1 MSGIK
6 KSGNR
11 PKTAKHLRVGS
22 DKKFSD
28 TTKEDRERR
37 HHETDTWAAR
47 QGEAYR
53 AANPHDEPVE
63 PEKKTRRQK
72 MRAARLTKRAEL
84 TAKST

>member
-11 PKTAKHLRVGS
+11 PKTAAHLRVGS
-22 DKKFSD
+22 EKKFTD

-47 QGEAYR
+47 QAEAYR
-53 AANPHDEPVE
+53 AANPHDEYQE
-63 PEKKTRRQK
+63 PKPKTRRQK
-72 MRAARLTKRAEL
+72 MRAAQKLREKLD
-84 TAKST
+84 S